1 MAEFLALLAAVA
13 FGLGTALQQKGTL
26 ETEDGEEAPSFLVQ
40 ILHEPVWL
48 FGGLAQVAGWIL
60 QAVALSKGS
69 LLVVQS
75 LTTLS
80 LVIALPFGARFTGQR
95 ITRQVVAGAIAVVAG
110 IVLFLTVGSPEGGT
124 NNPSAGAW
132 WAACLIT
139 LVLVLGM
146 GAIARRQTG
155 AARALL
161 FGCAAGL
168 AFALQASVTK
178 EFMGEIGHGV
188 LALLGDW
195 TVYVLI
201 ASALIGF
208 ITQQSALKTG
218 VLAPAIASSN
228 AVTLFASVLLGILIF
243 GERLQHGNGH
253 LVPAVIGL
261 AAALVGIVVLA
272 GAPPPDEAPAGS
284 PATGPP
290 ASDTV

>member
-1 MAEFLALLAAVA
+1 MAQILALLAAVA
-13 FGLGTALQQKGTL
+13 FGLGSALQQKGTL
-26 ETEDGEEAPSFLVQ
+26 QTDDRDEAPNFLVQ

-48 FGGLAQVAGWIL
+48 FGGLAQVAGWVL
-60 QAVALSKGS
+60 QAVALAKGS

-95 ITRQVVAGAIAVVAG
+95 ITRQVVAGAVAVVAG
-110 IVLFLTVGSPEGGT
+110 IVLFLTVGSPKGGT

-146 GAIARRQTG
+146 GAVARTRTG
-155 AARALL
+155 ATRALL
-161 FGCAAGL
+161 FGCAAGM
-168 AFALQASVTK
+168 AFALQATVTK
-178 EFMGEIGHGV
+178 EFMGQIGHGV

-208 ITQQSALKTG
+208 VTQQSALKTG

-228 AVTLFASVLLGILIF
+228 AVTLFVSVVFGILIF
-243 GERLQHGNGH
+243 GETLQHGNGH

-272 GAPPPDEAPAGS
+272 NAPPPEGAPTGT
-284 PATGPP
+284 PATEPP
-290 ASDTV
+290 ATDSV